1 MGFWH
6 STGSDALKQTIAP
19 KAASTSSNGADWHLG
34 ILRLPMS
41 SSLTMADVEDW
52 YFSGVYVESGT
63 LTTAIGSGS
72 GSGTGTGTGSGSGS
86 ASPTAEPT
94 TTLATST
101 KTSTAPAKTT
111 TTAAAAPAGGS
122 IAKYGQCG
130 GIGWTGSTTCASGS
144 TCTVLNDYY
153 SQCL

>member
-1 MGFWH
+1 
-6 STGSDALKQTIAP
+6 
-19 KAASTSSNGADWHLG
+19 
-34 ILRLPMS
+34 
-41 SSLTMADVEDW
+41 MADVEDW

-72 GSGTGTGTGSGSGS
+72 GTGSGSGS
-86 ASPTAEPT
+86 ASTTAKPT
-94 TTLATST
+94 TTLVTST
-101 KTSTAPAKTT
+101 KASTAPAGTT

-130 GIGWTGSTTCASGS
+130 GIGWTGSSTCATGS